1 MITPWIHQTV
11 LAMSLPAML
20 LVGML
25 KGFSLTVQS
34 IRGSFR
40 LHNDMLS
47 KVVRAPIGFFDKTPG
62 NENLKPGGYIIT
74 GQIQFAYESKWK
86 IMTFFSWRY
95 HQPFLQ
101 RHG

>member
-1 MITPWIHQTV
+1 MTTPWIHQTV

-34 IRGSFR
+34 IRVSFR

-62 NENLKPGGYIIT
+62 NEKISNQVSGGYITT
-74 GQIQFAYESKWK
+74 GHIQFA
-86 IMTFFSWRY
+86 
-95 HQPFLQ
+95 
-101 RHG
+101 